1 MCIFSSAFVSSSAF
15 ILQSNRVSV
24 FYEVLIFV
32 FVSNDPEI
40 NDMLNKWPLCAS
52 VRSSEKE
59 GQNRS
64 LLPGTFIFFT
74 TQDV

>member
-1 MCIFSSAFVSSSAF
+1 
-15 ILQSNRVSV
+15 
-24 FYEVLIFV
+24 V